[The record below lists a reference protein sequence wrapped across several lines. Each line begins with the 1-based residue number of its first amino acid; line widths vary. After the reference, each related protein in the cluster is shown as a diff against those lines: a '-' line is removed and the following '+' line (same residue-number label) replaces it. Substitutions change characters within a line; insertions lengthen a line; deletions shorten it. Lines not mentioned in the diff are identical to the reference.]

1 MYINIMMHAYSFNNI
16 YFTIAWE
23 VQCPLAQQHMR
34 CNELVISDLQPY
46 IKFRNVLLYVVVVV
60 AFCYRRKDLEGSASP
75 NSSWTAAF

>member
-1 MYINIMMHAYSFNNI
+1 MCINIMMHAYSFNNI
-16 YFTIAWE
+16 CFTIAWE

-46 IKFRNVLLYVVVVV
+46 IKFRNVLLYVVV